1 MASLAASFFSYLMS
15 DSLPPTAASPDF
27 STSYNQHGFQ
37 PSTWFYTMFGE
48 LPRREIYQLV
58 TADARKTVLTNLAE
72 THDIDQITVVQSV
85 FIEEA
90 DKAPEWQFYAL
101 SPEPYTLLFFSI
113 VSSYGDQSATLY
125 YSPRTDPS
133 ALARLRGLLAAQL
146 ESGQVERQRIQVLRL
161 MGSDLAFSP
170 LPLKIPALDL
180 ATNYNDDLL
189 PVHEAIVKRLQRPDD
204 KGLVILH
211 GPPGTGK
218 TSYIRHLCGLT
229 DKPKLFIPPNL
240 ALRIAD
246 PEFINLLHDN
256 TNSIL
261 LIEDA
266 EELLTK
272 RDATGS
278 NAVSNLLNLS
288 DGLLSD
294 GFHIQII
301 CTFNADLARIDKALL
316 RKGRLIASYAF
327 EALAQPKAQALATEL
342 GQTVPVTE
350 AMSLADIYNRENATF
365 VSEPKGGGRI
375 GFGRAG

>member
-1 MASLAASFFSYLMS
+1 M
-15 DSLPPTAASPDF
+15 
-27 STSYNQHGFQ
+27 
-37 PSTWFYTMFGE
+37 
-48 LPRREIYQLV
+48 
-58 TADARKTVLTNLAE
+58 K
-72 THDIDQITVVQSV
+72 SV
-85 FIEEA
+85 FLEEK

-101 SPEPYTLLFFSI
+101 SPAPHIILFFSI
-113 VSSYGDQSATLY
+113 GNNYGDQGATLY
-125 YSPRTDPS
+125 YSPQTDLAVLAQLR
-133 ALARLRGLLAAQL
+133 ALLTIHL

-161 MGSDLAFSP
+161 MGSDLVFSP

-180 ATNYNDDLL
+180 AANYNDDLL
-189 PVHEAIVKRLQRPDD
+189 PVHEAIVKRLQKPDD

-301 CTFNADLARIDKALL
+301 CTFNADLTRIDKALL

-327 EALAQPKAQALATEL
+327 GPLAQAKAQALAAAL
-342 GQTVPVTE
+342 GQTEPITE
-350 AMSLADIYNRENATF
+350 AMSLADIYNREDATF
-365 VSEPKGGGRI
+365 VSEPKGPGRI
-375 GFGRAG
+375 GFGRAS

>member
-1 MASLAASFFSYLMS
+1 LSVSFN
-15 DSLPPTAASPDF
+15 T
-27 STSYNQHGFQ
+27 HGLFQ
-37 PSTWFYTMFGE
+37 PTGWFYAMFGE

-58 TADARKTVLTNLAE
+58 TAEARQAVVAALAE
-72 THDIDQITVVQSV
+72 TYDIDRITVAQSV
-85 FIEEA
+85 FIEET

-101 SPEPYTLLFFSI
+101 SPAPHLLLAFSI
-113 VSSYGDQSATLY
+113 ISSYGDQSAILY
-125 YSPRTDPS
+125 YSPQTDAT
-133 ALARLRGLLAAQL
+133 ALASLRALLHTQL

-170 LPLKIPALDL
+170 LPLKIPQLDL

-189 PVHEAIVKRLQRPDD
+189 PVHEAIVKRLQKPDD

-272 RDATGS
+272 RDASGS

-316 RKGRLIASYAF
+316 RKGRLIASYGF
-327 EALAQPKAQALATEL
+327 EPLAQPKAQTLASSL

-350 AMSLADIYNRENATF
+350 AMSLADIYNREDATF
-365 VSEPKGGGRI
+365 VSEPKGAGRI
-375 GFGRAG
+375 GFGRTS

>member
-1 MASLAASFFSYLMS
+1 MTPT
-15 DSLPPTAASPDF
+15 PPPVVKPDLSKCF
-27 STSYNQHGFQ
+27 GSNGAFQ
-37 PSTWFYTMFGE
+37 PTTWFYALFGE
-48 LPRREIYQLV
+48 LPRREIYQLS
-58 TADARKTVLTNLAE
+58 TAESRKAVLQALAE
-72 THDIDQITVVQSV
+72 TYDIEQITVYQSV
-85 FIEEA
+85 FIEEVG
-90 DKAPEWQFYAL
+90 KEPEWQYYAL
-101 SPEPYTLLFFSI
+101 SPASHTLLAFNI
-113 VSSYGDQSATLY
+113 AGSYGDQGAVLY
-125 YSPRTDPS
+125 FSPSTD
-133 ALARLRGLLAAQL
+133 AAVLAQL
-146 ESGQVERQRIQVLRL
+146 RAALTTQLENGQAERQRIQVLRL

-170 LPLKIPALDL
+170 LPLKIPQLDL

-189 PVHEAIVKRLQRPDD
+189 PVHEAIVKRLQKSDD

-327 EALAQPKAQALATEL
+327 EALAQPKAQALASSL
-342 GQTVPVTE
+342 GQTTPMAE
-350 AMSLADIYNRENATF
+350 AMTLADIYNREGATF
-365 VSEPKGGGRI
+365 VSEPKGPGRI
-375 GFGRAG
+375 GFGRG

>member
-1 MASLAASFFSYLMS
+1 M
-15 DSLPPTAASPDF
+15 
-27 STSYNQHGFQ
+27 FQ
-37 PSTWFYTMFGE
+37 PTSWFYAVFGE

-58 TADARKTVLTNLAE
+58 TAESRQAVIDDLAA
-72 THDIDQITVVQSV
+72 TYDIEQITVTRSI
-85 FIEEA
+85 FIEEM

-101 SPEPYTLLFFSI
+101 SPAPHTLLSFSI
-113 VSSYGDQSATLY
+113 ASSYGDQSASLY
-125 YSPRTDPS
+125 YSSATDAFVLANLR
-133 ALARLRGLLAAQL
+133 ALLKTYL
-146 ESGQVERQRIQVLRL
+146 ESGQVERQRIQVLRM

-189 PVHEAIVKRLQRPDD
+189 PVHEAIVKRLQKPDD

-218 TSYIRHLCGLT
+218 TSYIRHLCSLT

-261 LIEDA
+261 LVEDA

-327 EALAQPKAQALATEL
+327 GALAQPKAQVLATSL
-342 GQTVPVTE
+342 GQATPVTE
-350 AMSLADIYNRENATF
+350 AMTLADIYNREEATF
-365 VSEPKGGGRI
+365 VSESKGPGRI
-375 GFGRAG
+375 GFGR

>member
-1 MASLAASFFSYLMS
+1 MMHTPPPAALPASLLPYLGENYFNPLAWFCLAFGEYPHREVYQLSDAEAREAVLQALATSFDL
-15 DSLPPTAASPDF
+15 TAATIAH
-27 STSYNQHGFQ
+27 STYLEKQG
-37 PSTWFYTMFGE
+37 
-48 LPRREIYQLV
+48 
-58 TADARKTVLTNLAE
+58 
-72 THDIDQITVVQSV
+72 
-85 FIEEA
+85 
-90 DKAPEWQFYAL
+90 KAPEIQTHAL
-101 SPEPYTLLFFSI
+101 KLAPHLLLFFSD
-113 VSSYGDQSATLY
+113 YDYFGDKGALLY
-125 YSPRTDPS
+125 YSPRTD
-133 ALARLRGLLAAQL
+133 AAMLAQARAVLAGQL
-146 ESGQVERQRIQVLRL
+146 NSGQEEHQRIQVLRQTSRRL
-161 MGSDLAFSP
+161 DFSP

-180 ATNYNDDLL
+180 AVNYNDDLP
-189 PVHEAIVKRLQRPDD
+189 PVHEAILKRLQKPDD

-327 EALAQPKAQALATEL
+327 EPLTQPKAQALATTL
-342 GQTVPVTE
+342 GQTAPVTE
-350 AMSLADIYNRENATF
+350 PMSLADLYNREDATF
-365 VSEPKGGGRI
+365 VSEPKGGNRI
-375 GFGRAG
+375 GFGRPN

>member
-1 MASLAASFFSYLMS
+1 MTPT
-15 DSLPPTAASPDF
+15 PPPAASPDLSESLIHF
-27 STSYNQHGFQ
+27 GDFV
-37 PSTWFYTMFGE
+37 PAKWFYAAFGV
-48 LPRREIYQLV
+48 LARQEIYQLATTESWQFIEQGLAV
-58 TADARKTVLTNLAE
+58 FCEVDRATIAYSTA
-72 THDIDQITVVQSV
+72 
-85 FIEEA
+85 IEEA
-90 DKAPEWQFYAL
+90 GKPPKLNCFAI
-101 SPEPYTLLFFSI
+101 SPSPHLLLWFDTDGTF
-113 VSSYGDQSATLY
+113 GDQGAQLF
-125 YSPRTDPS
+125 YSPHTDTS
-133 ALARLRGLLAAQL
+133 LLANVRALLTTQL
-146 ESGQVERQRIQVLRL
+146 GSGQIERKRIQVLRL
-161 MGSDLAFSP
+161 IHQSLEFSP
-170 LPLKIPALDL
+170 LSLKIPALDL

-189 PVHEAIVKRLQRPDD
+189 PVHEAIVKRLQKPDD

-266 EELLTK
+266 EELLTT

-288 DGLLSD
+288 DGLLPD

-327 EALAQPKAQALATEL
+327 EPLVQAKAQALATSL
-342 GQTVPVTE
+342 GQTEPIIE
-350 AMSLADIYNRENATF
+350 AMSLADIYNREDATF
-365 VSEPKGGGRI
+365 VSEPKGPGRI
-375 GFGRAG
+375 GFGRAS

>member
-1 MASLAASFFSYLMS
+1 M
-15 DSLPPTAASPDF
+15 P
-27 STSYNQHGFQ
+27 STSAVATAPDLGTSLTPYGDFV
-37 PSTWFYTMFGE
+37 PAKWFYETFGA
-48 LPRREIYQLV
+48 LPHQEIYQLV
-58 TADARKTVLTNLAE
+58 STEARQQVWQALAE
-72 THDIDQITVVQSV
+72 TIDLAQATVVRSV
-85 FIEEA
+85 FVEEL
-90 DKAPEWQFYAL
+90 DKEPELNYYAL
-101 SPEPYTLLFFSI
+101 SPGAHLLVYFDRHGT
-113 VSSYGDQSATLY
+113 YGDQGAQLF
-125 YSPRTDPS
+125 YSPHADT
-133 ALARLRGLLAAQL
+133 ALLASLKQLLTARLGNNQI
-146 ESGQVERQRIQVLRL
+146 ERQRIKVLRL
-161 MGSDLAFSP
+161 VDKELDFSP
-170 LPLKIPALDL
+170 LPIKIPALDL

-189 PVHEAIVKRLQRPDD
+189 PVHEAIVKRLQKPDD

-327 EALAQPKAQALATEL
+327 EALTQPKAQALATTL
-342 GQTVPVTE
+342 GQTVPITE
-350 AMSLADIYNRENATF
+350 AMSLADIYNREDATF
-365 VSEPKGGGRI
+365 VSEPKAGNRI
-375 GFGRAG
+375 GFGRAS

>member
-1 MASLAASFFSYLMS
+1 MAVSGAATPAGLLPYLGENYFNPLA
-15 DSLPPTAASPDF
+15 
-27 STSYNQHGFQ
+27 
-37 PSTWFYTMFGE
+37 WFWLTFGE
-48 LPRREIYQLV
+48 YPRREIYH
-58 TADARKTVLTNLAE
+58 LAE
-72 THDIDQITVVQSV
+72 PEARQTILAGLASLLNVEAAIVAQSV
-85 FIEEA
+85 YFEKPGKPAEIQA
-90 DKAPEWQFYAL
+90 QAL
-101 SPEPYTLLFFSI
+101 QVGPHLLLFFADND
-113 VSSYGDQSATLY
+113 YFGDQGALLY
-125 YSPRTDPS
+125 YSPQADA
-133 ALARLRGLLAAQL
+133 ALL
-146 ESGQVERQRIQVLRL
+146 GQVRALLTTHLDAGQQEHQRIQVLRQTSRRL
-161 MGSDLAFSP
+161 SFSP
-170 LPLKIPALDL
+170 LKLKIPALDL
-180 ATNYNDDLL
+180 AAKYNDDLL
-189 PVHEAIVKRLQRPDD
+189 PVHEAIVRRLQKPDD
-204 KGLVILH
+204 RGLVILH

-218 TSYIRHLCGLT
+218 TSYIRHLCSLT

-316 RKGRLIASYAF
+316 RKGRLIASYGFA
-327 EALAQPKAQALATEL
+327 ALAQPKAQALASSL
-342 GQTVPVTE
+342 GQTTPVAE
-350 AMSLADIYNRENATF
+350 AMTLADIYNREDAAF
-365 VSEPKGGGRI
+365 VSEPKGTGRI
-375 GFGRAG
+375 GFGRG

>member
-1 MASLAASFFSYLMS
+1 M
-15 DSLPPTAASPDF
+15 
-27 STSYNQHGFQ
+27 QGFQ
-37 PSTWFYTMFGE
+37 PIAWFCTVFGRLPNRE
-48 LPRREIYQLV
+48 LYQLASV
-58 TADARKTVLTNLAE
+58 EARQTVIEQLAALFDSNAA
-72 THDIDQITVVQSV
+72 TITRSTYK
-85 FIEEA
+85 EEA
-90 DKAPEWQFYAL
+90 DKPEQLYHLALAPAPHL
-101 SPEPYTLLFFSI
+101 LLFFSDRGA
-113 VSSYGDQSATLY
+113 YGDQGGQLY
-125 YSPRTDPS
+125 FSPETD
-133 ALARLRGLLAAQL
+133 AALLAQVRQVLCASL
-146 ESGQVERQRIQVLRL
+146 HTGQAERQRIQVLRL
-161 MGSDLAFSP
+161 QNGDLEFSP
-170 LPLKIPALDL
+170 LPLKLPALDL
-180 ATNYNDDLL
+180 ATHYNDDLL
-189 PVHEAIVKRLQRPDD
+189 PVHEAIVQRLQKPDD

-218 TSYIRHLCGLT
+218 TSYIRHLCSLT

-294 GFHIQII
+294 GFHIQIV

-327 EALAQPKAQALATEL
+327 EALAQPKAQALASSL
-342 GQTVPVTE
+342 GQTEPITE
-350 AMSLADIYNRENATF
+350 AMTLADIYNREDATF
-365 VSEPKGGGRI
+365 VSEPKAAGRI
-375 GFGRAG
+375 GFGRG

>member
-1 MASLAASFFSYLMS
+1 
-15 DSLPPTAASPDF
+15 
-27 STSYNQHGFQ
+27 
-37 PSTWFYTMFGE
+37 
-48 LPRREIYQLV
+48 
-58 TADARKTVLTNLAE
+58 
-72 THDIDQITVVQSV
+72 
-85 FIEEA
+85 
-90 DKAPEWQFYAL
+90 
-101 SPEPYTLLFFSI
+101 LLLHFERS
-113 VSSYGDQSATLY
+113 SSYGD
-125 YSPRTDPS
+125 
-133 ALARLRGLLAAQL
+133 RGAQL
-146 ESGQVERQRIQVLRL
+146 FYSASTDSVLLERVRALLIAQLADDKVERQRIQVLRL
-161 MGSDLAFSP
+161 RASDLDFSP
-170 LPLKIPALDL
+170 LPLKIPELDL
-180 ATNYNDDLL
+180 TANYNDDLL
-189 PVHEAIVKRLQRPDD
+189 PVHEAIVKRLQKPDD

-294 GFHIQII
+294 GFHIQVI
-301 CTFNADLARIDKALL
+301 CTFNADLTRIDKALM

-327 EALAQPKAQALATEL
+327 EALAKPKAQTLATSL
-342 GQTVPVTE
+342 GQTTPVTE
-350 AMSLADIYNRENATF
+350 AMTLADIYNREDVTF

-375 GFGRAG
+375 GFGRA

>member
-1 MASLAASFFSYLMS
+1 MMPTPPPAATPDLSVSFSSQGM
-15 DSLPPTAASPDF
+15 
-27 STSYNQHGFQ
+27 FQ
-37 PSTWFYTMFGE
+37 PTGWFYAKFGE

-58 TADARKTVLTNLAE
+58 TAEARLAVLNDLAQN
-72 THDIDQITVVQSV
+72 HDLEEITVTQSV
-85 FIEEA
+85 FLEEK
-90 DKAPEWQFYAL
+90 DKAAEWQFYAL
-101 SPEPYTLLFFSI
+101 SPAPHTLLSFSI
-113 VSSYGDQSATLY
+113 ISSYGDQSATLY
-125 YSPRTDPS
+125 YSSSTD
-133 ALARLRGLLAAQL
+133 ADVLASLRASLQAQL

-161 MGSDLAFSP
+161 MGSDLVFSP
-170 LPLKIPALDL
+170 LPLKIPTLDL
-180 ATNYNDDLL
+180 ATNYNDDLP
-189 PVHEAIVKRLQRPDD
+189 PVHEAIVKRLQKPDD

-272 RDATGS
+272 RDSTGS

-327 EALAQPKAQALATEL
+327 EPLTQPKAQTLATAL
-342 GQTVPVTE
+342 GQVAPVTE
-350 AMSLADIYNRENATF
+350 AMTLADIYNREDTSF
-365 VSEPKGGGRI
+365 VSEPKGPGRI
-375 GFGRAG
+375 GFGRA

>member
-1 MASLAASFFSYLMS
+1 Y
-15 DSLPPTAASPDF
+15 D
-27 STSYNQHGFQ
+27 Y
-37 PSTWFYTMFGE
+37 FG
-48 LPRREIYQLV
+48 
-58 TADARKTVLTNLAE
+58 
-72 THDIDQITVVQSV
+72 
-85 FIEEA
+85 
-90 DKAPEWQFYAL
+90 DKGAL
-101 SPEPYTLLFFSI
+101 
-113 VSSYGDQSATLY
+113 LY
-125 YSPRTDPS
+125 YSQHTDS
-133 ALARLRGLLAAQL
+133 ALLAQVRNILAGHL
-146 ESGQVERQRIQVLRL
+146 NSGKEEHQRIQVLRQTSRRL
-161 MGSDLAFSP
+161 DFSP

-180 ATNYNDDLL
+180 GANYNDDLL
-189 PVHEAIVKRLQRPDD
+189 PVHEAILKRLQKPDD

-294 GFHIQII
+294 GFHIQIV

-327 EALAQPKAQALATEL
+327 EALAQPKAQALASSL
-342 GQTVPVTE
+342 GQTAP
-350 AMSLADIYNRENATF
+350 
-365 VSEPKGGGRI
+365 
-375 GFGRAG
+375 

>member
-1 MASLAASFFSYLMS
+1 
-15 DSLPPTAASPDF
+15 
-27 STSYNQHGFQ
+27 
-37 PSTWFYTMFGE
+37 MFGE
-48 LPRREIYQLV
+48 LPRREIYQL
-58 TADARKTVLTNLAE
+58 ASAAARKAVMQDLAE
-72 THDIDQITVVQSV
+72 RYDIEQLIVYKSV

-90 DKAPEWQFYAL
+90 AKEPEWQYYAL
-101 SPEPYTLLFFSI
+101 SPAACTLLSFSI
-113 VSSYGDQSATLY
+113 GGNYGDQGASLY
-125 YSPRTDPS
+125 YSPRTDKAVLADLRA
-133 ALARLRGLLAAQL
+133 ALEAQL
-146 ESGQVERQRIQVLRL
+146 EKGQVERQRIQVLRL
-161 MGSDLAFSP
+161 MGSDLDFSP
-170 LPLKIPALDL
+170 LPLKIPELDL

-189 PVHEAIVKRLQRPDD
+189 PVHEAIVKRLQKPDD

-316 RKGRLIASYAF
+316 RKGCLIASYAF
-327 EALAQPKAQALATEL
+327 EALTQSKAQILATSL
-342 GQTVPVTE
+342 GQTAPVTE
-350 AMSLADIYNRENATF
+350 AMTLADIYNREDAAF
-365 VSEPKGGGRI
+365 VSEPKGASRI
-375 GFGRAG
+375 GFGRT

>member
-1 MASLAASFFSYLMS
+1 MK
-15 DSLPPTAASPDF
+15 
-27 STSYNQHGFQ
+27 
-37 PSTWFYTMFGE
+37 WFLDWFLEKFGE
-48 LPRREIYQLV
+48 LAHREVYQLEN
-58 TADARKTVLTNLAE
+58 TEARPELLEALASLRPLAESTVLRHEFFAEVGRPAQLHLLALTPGPGVLVCFE
-72 THDIDQITVVQSV
+72 DDGPFDEQGVQ
-85 FIEEA
+85 
-90 DKAPEWQFYAL
+90 
-101 SPEPYTLLFFSI
+101 LLFAPGANEAL
-113 VSSYGDQSATLY
+113 VAQVRALLVARLKSSTAEQTRIRVL
-125 YSPRTDPS
+125 
-133 ALARLRGLLAAQL
+133 RLRGN
-146 ESGQVERQRIQVLRL
+146 
-161 MGSDLAFSP
+161 DLHFSP
-170 LPLKIPALDL
+170 LKLTIPALDL

-189 PVHEAIVKRLQRPDD
+189 PVHEAIVKRLQKPDD

-229 DKPKLFIPPNL
+229 NKPKLFIPPNL

-246 PEFINLLHDN
+246 PEFINLLHDH

-272 RDATGS
+272 REATGS

-327 EALAQPKAQALATEL
+327 EALAQPKAQALATTL
-342 GQTVPVTE
+342 GQTAPVTQ
-350 AMSLADIYNRENATF
+350 AMTLADLYNREDATF
-365 VSEPKGGGRI
+365 VSEPKGSGRI
-375 GFGRAG
+375 GFGRPA

>member
-1 MASLAASFFSYLMS
+1 MAHTPPPAAAPDLSESFNAQGM
-15 DSLPPTAASPDF
+15 
-27 STSYNQHGFQ
+27 FQ
-37 PSTWFYTMFGE
+37 PTSWFYAMYGE
-48 LPRREIYQLV
+48 IPRREIYQLV
-58 TADARKTVLTNLAE
+58 TADARQKVVAALADSY
-72 THDIDQITVVQSV
+72 DIEQITVAQSV
-85 FIEEA
+85 FLEDA
-90 DKAPEWQFYAL
+90 GKAPEWQFYAL
-101 SPEPYTLLFFSI
+101 SPAAHALLSFSI
-113 VSSYGDQSATLY
+113 ASSYGDQSAVLY
-125 YSPRTDPS
+125 YSSNTDAAVLAS
-133 ALARLRGLLAAQL
+133 LRALLRAQL

-170 LPLKIPALDL
+170 LPLQIPELAL
-180 ATNYNDDLL
+180 AVNYNDDLL
-189 PVHEAIVKRLQRPDD
+189 PVHEAIVQRLQKPDD

-218 TSYIRHLCGLT
+218 TSYIRHLCSLT

-301 CTFNADLARIDKALL
+301 CTFNADLARLDKALL

-327 EALAQPKAQALATEL
+327 EPLAQDKAQTLATAL

-350 AMSLADIYNRENATF
+350 AMSLADIYNREDASF
-365 VSEPKGGGRI
+365 VSEPKGPSRI
-375 GFGRAG
+375 GFGRAN

>member
-1 MASLAASFFSYLMS
+1 MMPTPPPAANPDLSESF
-15 DSLPPTAASPDF
+15 SP
-27 STSYNQHGFQ
+27 QGAFQ
-37 PSTWFYTMFGE
+37 PTSWFYAMFGE
-48 LPRREIYQLV
+48 LPRREIYQLA
-58 TADARKTVLTNLAE
+58 TAEARQTVLTTLAE
-72 THDIDQITVVQSV
+72 TYDIDQITVYQSV
-85 FIEEA
+85 FIE
-90 DKAPEWQFYAL
+90 DKDKTPEWQFYAL
-101 SPEPYTLLFFSI
+101 SPAPCTLLSFS
-113 VSSYGDQSATLY
+113 VVGSYGDQGASLY
-125 YSPRTDPS
+125 YSPTTDAAVLAQLRA
-133 ALARLRGLLAAQL
+133 ALVAQL
-146 ESGQVERQRIQVLRL
+146 ESGQAERQRIQVLRL
-161 MGSDLAFSP
+161 MGSDLEFSP

-189 PVHEAIVKRLQRPDD
+189 PVHEAIVQRLQKPDD

-301 CTFNADLARIDKALL
+301 CTFNADLTRIDKALL

-327 EALAQPKAQALATEL
+327 EPLAQDKAQALATSL
-342 GQTVPVTE
+342 GQEAPITE
-350 AMSLADIYNRENATF
+350 AMSLADIYNRTDPTF
-365 VSEPKGGGRI
+365 LSEPKGPGRI
-375 GFGRAG
+375 GFGRAS

>member
-1 MASLAASFFSYLMS
+1 MTNPSPATAVPDLSESFNPQGM
-15 DSLPPTAASPDF
+15 
-27 STSYNQHGFQ
+27 FQ
-37 PSTWFYTMFGE
+37 PTGWFYALFSE

-58 TADARKTVLTNLAE
+58 NAEARQTVVSELAKTY
-72 THDIDQITVVQSV
+72 DIEQITVAQSF
-85 FIEEA
+85 FIEET

-101 SPEPYTLLFFSI
+101 SPAPHALLSFSI
-113 VSSYGDQSATLY
+113 ASSYGDQSAVLY
-125 YSPRTDPS
+125 YSSKTDAP
-133 ALARLRGLLAAQL
+133 LLASLRELLRTQL

-170 LPLKIPALDL
+170 LPLKIPPLDL
-180 ATNYNDDLL
+180 ATNYNDDLP
-189 PVHEAIVKRLQRPDD
+189 PVHEAIVARLQKQDD

-240 ALRIAD
+240 AVRIAD

-266 EELLTK
+266 EELLAK
-272 RDATGS
+272 RDGPGG

-316 RKGRLIASYAF
+316 RKGRLIASYEF
-327 EALAQPKAQALATEL
+327 GPLAQPKAQALATAL
-342 GQTVPVTE
+342 GQTAVVTE
-350 AMSLADIYNRENATF
+350 ATSLADIYNHEEPSF
-365 VSEPKGGGRI
+365 VSETKTAGRI
-375 GFGRAG
+375 GFTR

>member
-1 MASLAASFFSYLMS
+1 MNPIRPAAATPDLAVSFN
-15 DSLPPTAASPDF
+15 A
-27 STSYNQHGFQ
+27 HGTFQ
-37 PSTWFYTMFGE
+37 PTSWFYAMFGE

-58 TADARKTVLTNLAE
+58 TAEARKAVVDALAE
-72 THDIDQITVVQSV
+72 TYDIEQITITQSV
-85 FIEEA
+85 FLEEA
-90 DKAPEWQFYAL
+90 DKEAEWQFYVL
-101 SPEPYTLLFFSI
+101 SPGPHTVLSFSNA
-113 VSSYGDQSATLY
+113 SSYGDQGATLY
-125 YSPRTDPS
+125 YSPHADP
-133 ALARLRGLLAAQL
+133 ALLAQLRGLLTAQL

-161 MGSDLAFSP
+161 MSSDLTFSP
-170 LPLKIPALDL
+170 LPLKIPPIDL

-189 PVHEAIVKRLQRPDD
+189 PVHEAIVKRLQKPDD

-240 ALRIAD
+240 ARRIAD

-272 RDATGS
+272 RDATGN

-327 EALAQPKAQALATEL
+327 EALAQPKAQALAISL
-342 GQTVPVTE
+342 GQTTPVTE
-350 AMSLADIYNRENATF
+350 AMSLADLYNREDAAF
-365 VSEPKGGGRI
+365 VSESKGTGRI
-375 GFGRAG
+375 GFGRAS

>member
-1 MASLAASFFSYLMS
+1 MTHNSASAVTSGLSASFDLNGVF
-15 DSLPPTAASPDF
+15 LPTD
-27 STSYNQHGFQ
+27 
-37 PSTWFYTMFGE
+37 WFYATFSV
-48 LPRREIYQLV
+48 LPHREIYQLG
-58 TADARKTVLTNLAE
+58 AIEARQIVLKALAE
-72 THDIDQITVVQSV
+72 NLE
-85 FIEEA
+85 IEPKTIVHSTYIAEA
-90 DKAPEWQFYAL
+90 EKEPELQFHAFLLAPYLVLQF
-101 SPEPYTLLFFSI
+101 SDSDM
-113 VSSYGDQSATLY
+113 YGDQGAQLLFSAE
-125 YSPRTDPS
+125 TD
-133 ALARLRGLLAAQL
+133 AELLA
-146 ESGQVERQRIQVLRL
+146 QVQALITAHLATGKLERQRVQVLRL
-161 MGSDLAFSP
+161 AGSSLRFSP
-170 LPLKIPALDL
+170 LPLKIPAMNL

-189 PVHEAIVKRLQRPDD
+189 PVHEAIVKRLQKPDD

-327 EALAQPKAQALATEL
+327 EPLVQAKAQALATAL
-342 GQTVPVTE
+342 GQTEPITE
-350 AMSLADIYNRENATF
+350 AMSLADIYNREDATF
-365 VSEPKGGGRI
+365 VSEPKGPGRI
-375 GFGRAG
+375 GFGRAS

>member
-1 MASLAASFFSYLMS
+1 MTPTPLPVVKPDLSESFG
-15 DSLPPTAASPDF
+15 PNGA
-27 STSYNQHGFQ
+27 FQ
-37 PSTWFYTMFGE
+37 PTSWFYALFGAV
-48 LPRREIYQLV
+48 PRREIYQLS
-58 TADARKTVLTNLAE
+58 TAESRKAVLESLAKVY
-72 THDIDQITVVQSV
+72 DIEQITVYKSV
-85 FIEEA
+85 FIEEVE
-90 DKAPEWQFYAL
+90 KEPEWQYFAL
-101 SPEPYTLLFFSI
+101 SPAAHTLLSFNI
-113 VSSYGDQSATLY
+113 AGSYGDQGAVLYFSPDTDATVLAQV
-125 YSPRTDPS
+125 RA
-133 ALARLRGLLAAQL
+133 ALTEQL
-146 ESGQVERQRIQVLRL
+146 ENGQAERQRIQVLRL

-180 ATNYNDDLL
+180 TTNYNDDLL
-189 PVHEAIVKRLQRPDD
+189 PVHEAIVKRLQRLDD

-327 EALAQPKAQALATEL
+327 EPLTQPKAQALGTSL
-342 GQTVPVTE
+342 GQASPITE
-350 AMSLADIYNRENATF
+350 AMTLADLYNREDTSF

-375 GFGRAG
+375 GFGRTA

>member
-1 MASLAASFFSYLMS
+1 MTPTPLPAATPDLWASFTIYNEFV
-15 DSLPPTAASPDF
+15 PTK
-27 STSYNQHGFQ
+27 
-37 PSTWFYTMFGE
+37 WFYGTFGE
-48 LPRREIYQLV
+48 LPRHEGYQLA
-58 TADARKTVLTNLAE
+58 TPAARQNIWQALAE
-72 THDIDQITVVQSV
+72 SYDLGRITVAHSV
-85 FIEEA
+85 FLEEIG
-90 DKAPEWQFYAL
+90 KKPELNYYAL
-101 SPEPYTLLFFSI
+101 LPGAHLLLLFDTQGI
-113 VSSYGDQSATLY
+113 YGDQGAQLFYSAQTDATLLATV
-125 YSPRTDPS
+125 R
-133 ALARLRGLLAAQL
+133 ALLTAQL
-146 ESGQVERQRIQVLRL
+146 ADGQIERQRIKVLQL
-161 MGSDLAFSP
+161 ANKDLSFSP
-170 LPLKIPALDL
+170 LPLKIPELDL
-180 ATNYNDDLL
+180 AINYNDDLL
-189 PVHEAIVKRLQRPDD
+189 PVHEAIVKRLQKPDD

-240 ALRIAD
+240 AVRIAD

-272 RDATGS
+272 RDATGG

-301 CTFNADLARIDKALL
+301 CTFNADLTRIDKALL

-327 EALAQPKAQALATEL
+327 EPLVQSKAQALATSL
-342 GQTVPVTE
+342 GQAAPITE
-350 AMSLADIYNRENATF
+350 AMSLADIYNREDTSF
-365 VSEPKGGGRI
+365 VSEPKGPGRI
-375 GFGRAG
+375 GFGR

>member
-1 MASLAASFFSYLMS
+1 MTPTPLPAATPNLAASINSQGMF
-15 DSLPPTAASPDF
+15 LPT
-27 STSYNQHGFQ
+27 N
-37 PSTWFYTMFGE
+37 WFYAVFGE

-58 TADARKTVLTNLAE
+58 TAEARQAVVAALAE
-72 THDIDQITVVQSV
+72 TYDIDQITITQSV
-85 FIEEA
+85 FIEEK
-90 DKAPEWQFYAL
+90 DKTPEWQFYIL
-101 SPEPYTLLFFSI
+101 SPAPHLLLSFSI
-113 VSSYGDQSATLY
+113 ASSYGDQGATLY
-125 YSPRTDPS
+125 YSPHANTVVLDSMR
-133 ALARLRGLLAAQL
+133 ALLKAHL

-161 MGSDLAFSP
+161 MGSDLTFSP
-170 LPLKIPALDL
+170 LPLKIPELDL
-180 ATNYNDDLL
+180 ATNYNEDLL
-189 PVHEAIVKRLQRPDD
+189 PVHEAIVNRLQKPDD

-327 EALAQPKAQALATEL
+327 EPLAQPKAQVLATAL
-342 GQTVPVTE
+342 GQAEPITE
-350 AMSLADIYNRENATF
+350 AMSLADIYNREDTSF
-365 VSEPKGGGRI
+365 VSEPKGPSRI
-375 GFGRAG
+375 GFGR

>member
-1 MASLAASFFSYLMS
+1 
-15 DSLPPTAASPDF
+15 
-27 STSYNQHGFQ
+27 
-37 PSTWFYTMFGE
+37 
-48 LPRREIYQLV
+48 
-58 TADARKTVLTNLAE
+58 
-72 THDIDQITVVQSV
+72 
-85 FIEEA
+85 
-90 DKAPEWQFYAL
+90 
-101 SPEPYTLLFFSI
+101 
-113 VSSYGDQSATLY
+113 
-125 YSPRTDPS
+125 
-133 ALARLRGLLAAQL
+133 
-146 ESGQVERQRIQVLRL
+146 VERQRIQVLRL
-161 MGSDLAFSP
+161 RASDLDFSP

-189 PVHEAIVKRLQRPDD
+189 PVHEAIVKRLQKPDD

-327 EALAQPKAQALATEL
+327 EALAQPKAQILATSL
-342 GQTVPVTE
+342 GQTTPVTE
-350 AMSLADIYNRENATF
+350 AMTLADIYNREDATF
-365 VSEPKGGGRI
+365 VSEPKGASRI
-375 GFGRAG
+375 GFGRV

>member
-1 MASLAASFFSYLMS
+1 MYQLASTKMRQLLLDELATLI
-15 DSLPPTAASPDF
+15 DLPTATLLRSEYVEEQDKPFELHQLALLLGPHLLLTCGSHVP
-27 STSYNQHGFQ
+27 Y
-37 PSTWFYTMFGE
+37 GE
-48 LPRREIYQLV
+48 QG
-58 TADARKTVLTNLAE
+58 
-72 THDIDQITVVQSV
+72 VQ
-85 FIEEA
+85 
-90 DKAPEWQFYAL
+90 
-101 SPEPYTLLFFSI
+101 LFFSPHANAE
-113 VSSYGDQSATLY
+113 Q
-125 YSPRTDPS
+125 
-133 ALARLRGLLAAQL
+133 LAQVRGLLRERLSTGKA
-146 ESGQVERQRIQVLRL
+146 ERQRIQVLRL
-161 MGSDLAFSP
+161 QSNDLDFSP
-170 LPLKIPALDL
+170 LTLNIPDLDL
-180 ATNYNDDLL
+180 STHYNDDLL
-189 PVHEAIVKRLQRPDD
+189 PVHEAIVKRLQKPDD

-240 ALRIAD
+240 ARRIAD
-246 PEFINLLHDN
+246 PEFISLLQDN

-316 RKGRLIASYAF
+316 RKGRLIASYEF
-327 EALAQPKAQALATEL
+327 GPLAVDKAQALATTL
-342 GQTVPVTE
+342 GQQAPITE
-350 AMSLADIYNRENATF
+350 PIALADLFNRDEPAFAN
-365 VSEPKGGGRI
+365 EPKTAGRI
-375 GFGRAG
+375 GFGRLA

>member
-1 MASLAASFFSYLMS
+1 MPPSLPSTATLPVSLLPYLGENYFNPLAWFCLTFDEYPNREVYQLATAEGREAVLAALATSFNLEAATVAHSTYLEK
-15 DSLPPTAASPDF
+15 
-27 STSYNQHGFQ
+27 QG
-37 PSTWFYTMFGE
+37 
-48 LPRREIYQLV
+48 
-58 TADARKTVLTNLAE
+58 
-72 THDIDQITVVQSV
+72 
-85 FIEEA
+85 
-90 DKAPEWQFYAL
+90 KAPEIQTYAL
-101 SPEPYTLLFFSI
+101 NLAPHLLLFLSDYDYFGDKGALLYFSKHTDATLLAQ
-113 VSSYGDQSATLY
+113 VRA
-125 YSPRTDPS
+125 
-133 ALARLRGLLAAQL
+133 ALAGQL
-146 ESGQVERQRIQVLRL
+146 NSSKEEHQRIQVLRQTSRRL
-161 MGSDLAFSP
+161 DFSP
-170 LPLKIPALDL
+170 LALKIPALDL
-180 ATNYNDDLL
+180 AANYNDDLL
-189 PVHEAIVKRLQRPDD
+189 PVHETIVKRLQKPDD

-218 TSYIRHLCGLT
+218 TSYIRHLCSLT
-229 DKPKLFIPPNL
+229 DKPKLFIPPNM

-246 PEFINLLHDN
+246 PEFINLLHDH

-327 EALAQPKAQALATEL
+327 EALAQPKAQELATSL
-342 GQTVPVTE
+342 GQTTPVTE
-350 AMSLADIYNRENATF
+350 AMKLADIYNREDATF
-365 VSEPKGGGRI
+365 VSEPKGTSRI
-375 GFGRAG
+375 GFGRA

>member
-1 MASLAASFFSYLMS
+1 MMPTPPPAVTPDLSVSFNTQGM
-15 DSLPPTAASPDF
+15 
-27 STSYNQHGFQ
+27 FQ
-37 PSTWFYTMFGE
+37 PTGWFYAKFGE

-58 TADARKTVLTNLAE
+58 TAEARQIVLDDLAQ
-72 THDIDQITVVQSV
+72 THDIEQITVTQSV
-85 FIEEA
+85 FMEER
-90 DKAPEWQFYAL
+90 DKAAEWQFYAL
-101 SPEPYTLLFFSI
+101 SPAPHTLLSFSI
-113 VSSYGDQSATLY
+113 VSSFGDQSATLY
-125 YSPRTDPS
+125 YSPSTD
-133 ALARLRGLLAAQL
+133 ADVLAGLRASLQAQL

-170 LPLKIPALDL
+170 LPLKIPVLDL
-180 ATNYNDDLL
+180 ANNYNEDLL
-189 PVHEAIVKRLQRPDD
+189 PVHEAIVKRLQKPDD
-204 KGLVILH
+204 KGLIILH

-218 TSYIRHLCGLT
+218 TSYIRHLCSLT

-272 RDATGS
+272 RDASGS

-327 EALAQPKAQALATEL
+327 GPLEQTKAQALATTL
-342 GQTVPVTE
+342 GQATPVTE
-350 AMSLADIYNRENATF
+350 AMALADIYNREEPTF
-365 VSEPKGGGRI
+365 VSEPKASGRI
-375 GFGRAG
+375 GFIR

>member
-1 MASLAASFFSYLMS
+1 MTPTL
-15 DSLPPTAASPDF
+15 LPATSPDL
-27 STSYNQHGFQ
+27 SYTLIHFGDFV
-37 PSTWFYTMFGE
+37 PAKWFYTVFGT
-48 LPRREIYQLV
+48 LGRQEIYKLATTESWQLIEQG
-58 TADARKTVLTNLAE
+58 LAAYCDVAQATIAHSTE
-72 THDIDQITVVQSV
+72 VA
-85 FIEEA
+85 EA
-90 DKAPEWQFYAL
+90 GKPPKLNCFAV
-101 SPEPYTLLFFSI
+101 SPGPHLLLWFDVDSTF
-113 VSSYGDQSATLY
+113 GDQGAQIF
-125 YSPRTDPS
+125 YSPHTD
-133 ALARLRGLLAAQL
+133 AALLANVRALLVAQL
-146 ESGQVERQRIQVLRL
+146 GSGQIEHNRIQVLRL
-161 MGSDLAFSP
+161 MHKSLDFSP
-170 LPLKIPALDL
+170 LTLKIPALDL

-189 PVHEAIVKRLQRPDD
+189 PVHEAIIKRLQQPDD

-246 PEFINLLHDN
+246 PEFIDLLHDN

-301 CTFNADLARIDKALL
+301 CTFNADLTRIDKALL
-316 RKGRLIASYAF
+316 RKGRLIASYSF
-327 EALAQPKAQALATEL
+327 EPLVQAKAQALATTL
-342 GQTVPVTE
+342 GQAVPVTE
-350 AMSLADIYNRENATF
+350 AMTLADIYNREDAAF
-365 VSEPKGGGRI
+365 VSEPKGPGRI
-375 GFGRAG
+375 GFGKAK